1 MRIRFYGPLAEAIG
15 REVELPGEP
24 GGTLRDVRRRLI
36 ASHPSVAEALA
47 RPAVRACLD
56 DEVVGDDTVVPEGAE
71 LAFLPPLSGG

>member
-1 MRIRFYGPLAEAIG
+1 MRIRFYGRLAEAIG

-24 GGTLRDVRRRLI
+24 GETLGDVRRRLI
-36 ASHPSVAEALA
+36 ASHPRAAEALA

-56 DEVVGDDTVVPEGAE
+56 DEVVGDDAIVAEGAE